1 MMRLL
6 GGFAALSLI
15 SGALTALLPEGSLR
29 RTAAMAIGLMM
40 LIYWASGLEEMAKA
54 LPEALLLQPEA
65 ALSSTGLSLP
75 AIEAALTQE
84 ESP

>member
-40 LIYWASGLEEMAKA
+40 LIYWASGLEEMARS

-84 ESP
+84 ETP

>member
-15 SGALTALLPEGSLR
+15 SGALSALLPEGSLR

-40 LIYWASGLEEMAKA
+40 LIYWASGLEEMARS
-54 LPEALLLQPEA
+54 LPEALLPMREA
-65 ALSSTGLSLP
+65 ALSSTGLSL
-75 AIEAALTQE
+75 ADLEATLTQE
-84 ESP
+84 DAP

>member
-54 LPEALLLQPEA
+54 LPEALLLQPKA

-84 ESP
+84 ETP